1 MSLNLGSVRLD
12 LVANT
17 SRFVRGMTM
26 AQHSLKK
33 TGIEAKKQEKIIKDL
48 AAAEGKAARQYQE
61 ISARRR
67 TLINDEKARLKALS
81 AVEKEASKDRV
92 EAQKRITAAQQRGQ
106 RAAKKYADVQK
117 GLVLFNIKA
126 GKRANKELKASVKAL
141 GKEEKRLIQIEKKLG
156 RARSSSAKKGDAL
169 SASLNKNSRAMFQNR
184 KKVEQIKNALKAASV
199 ATKRFKIGLG
209 ALAGAAI
216 GAMSAFYVMHRAV
229 SIAFR
234 ATKAASDVARE
245 LEVELKRVGAVSNAT
260 TGELAKLKK
269 QSLDLAVTFSQS
281 ATKLAEGMGFLGMAG
296 FSATEILQAMPSV
309 TKLATIGMMDF
320 GAAADIA
327 SNIMTQWL
335 IPAAEVGKVVDLMA
349 ATITTSNTNI
359 RQMGDAMKY
368 VAPVANSAGIDIQEV
383 AAAIGLL
390 GNAGIQGEMAG
401 TALRNAIT
409 RLLNPSKKSAK
420 IIKELGIEVKDSTG
434 NMMPLV
440 SILGDLQA
448 SGMTTGEALQV
459 FGQRAG
465 PGMISLLQQG
475 SAELARYRYQ
485 LELMEGVSDTLTNEI
500 LNSFDARVKKL
511 KASFARMAEVVGGE
525 VNVFLSGY
533 VDILTKAFGDQKNMN
548 SALEG
553 TKDVLGGAVP
563 LLKSLAD
570 TIHTLSHP
578 LLVANAAFGAA
589 I

>member
-1 MSLNLGSVRLD
+1 MALNLGSVRLD

-26 AQHSLKK
+26 AQQSLKK
-33 TGIEAKKQEKIIKDL
+33 TGVAAKNQEKIIKDL
-48 AAAEGKAARQYQE
+48 TAAEGKAARQYQE
-61 ISARRR
+61 ISVAAATSQKGR
-67 TLINDEKARLKALS
+67 DQ
-81 AVEKEASKDRV
+81 EA
-92 EAQKRITAAQQRGQ
+92 AYKRIAAAQQRAQ

-320 GAAADIA
+320 GAAGR
-327 SNIMTQWL
+327 SL
-335 IPAAEVGKVVDLMA
+335 I
-349 ATITTSNTNI
+349 
-359 RQMGDAMKY
+359 
-368 VAPVANSAGIDIQEV
+368 
-383 AAAIGLL
+383 
-390 GNAGIQGEMAG
+390 
-401 TALRNAIT
+401 
-409 RLLNPSKKSAK
+409 
-420 IIKELGIEVKDSTG
+420 
-434 NMMPLV
+434 
-440 SILGDLQA
+440 
-448 SGMTTGEALQV
+448 
-459 FGQRAG
+459 
-465 PGMISLLQQG
+465 
-475 SAELARYRYQ
+475 
-485 LELMEGVSDTLTNEI
+485 
-500 LNSFDARVKKL
+500 
-511 KASFARMAEVVGGE
+511 
-525 VNVFLSGY
+525 
-533 VDILTKAFGDQKNMN
+533 
-548 SALEG
+548 
-553 TKDVLGGAVP
+553 
-563 LLKSLAD
+563 
-570 TIHTLSHP
+570 
-578 LLVANAAFGAA
+578 
-589 I
+589 